1 MNENSRSLGTMVCY
15 HSRDLVFNPVPEGF
29 LSMHPICAVDTCQ
42 FGSFGFL
49 SSLQEI
55 ALFQVFS
62 VTIKLKAMA
71 VFQA

>member
-1 MNENSRSLGTMVCY
+1 
-15 HSRDLVFNPVPEGF
+15 
-29 LSMHPICAVDTCQ
+29 MHPICAVDACQ

>member
-1 MNENSRSLGTMVCY
+1 MVCY
-15 HSRDLVFNPVPEGF
+15 HSRDLVFDPVPEGF
-29 LSMHPICAVDTCQ
+29 YLWFRHPICAVDACQ

-62 VTIKLKAMA
+62 VTITLKAMA
-71 VFQA
+71 VFQAQ